1 MYAHLV
7 GVRVLLDELE
17 GVELGVGSA
26 LSVSVGVA
34 DGDEA
39 DEGDC
44 RGSKG
49 RLRAVTGAD
58 MVVAVREQ
66 DALSRSR
73 SRVCSLEAQSPS
85 ARASL
90 LPTIIIPP
98 R

>member
-58 MVVAVREQ
+58 MMVAVREQ

-73 SRVCSLEAQSPS
+73 SRVSFYCVRSSTFNVRLNGI
-85 ARASL
+85 RV
-90 LPTIIIPP
+90 
-98 R
+98 